1 MRKIVLLA
9 GFLGLA
15 TWASAQS
22 TYLSYDQLKN
32 RLTKLT
38 ADHASQLALSSIGK
52 SAGGKDIWAL
62 TLGEKG
68 AAKPAILI
76 MAGLNG
82 EHLAGTEMAVQ
93 LTEQLLAASSA
104 EAKALLAQK
113 TIYIIPAGSPDVLDA
128 LTAKVKSVRAT
139 NATPF
144 DGDRDGRTDED
155 GPEDL
160 NGDGQITLMRILDP
174 TGNYIVHPDNSAVM
188 ILADPS
194 KKQMGTHIVLSE
206 GIDNDKDGQ
215 WNEDGPGGV
224 NIDKNFTFDY
234 PIFEDG
240 AGLYTASEKETQAIL
255 EFLYEHPNIFAT
267 LTFGPANNLTNPP
280 KFDRQKAARRI
291 PIGWLEPDAE
301 VNGQVGKWYTQHVP
315 DKNAPELPMTKG
327 NFAQTAYYHAGR
339 YSFSTPGWWVPA
351 DTAKKAAASKEK
363 LDPVVDYLRWAKAEK
378 LTGVFVDWKTVNH
391 PDFPGKTVEVGGLA
405 PYVLLNPPVNY
416 LKPMAEKHSAFVLD
430 LLQAMPKIQV
440 VNQKV
445 ESLSSGLNRVTVE
458 VVNKGLLPTYAA
470 IGDRVRFVKKMKT
483 SLELAPGQT
492 LISGKKMDLSKSLKP
507 DEKVT
512 YTWLI
517 QGKGKV
523 KVIAGCDTA
532 GESSL
537 DITLN

>member
-22 TYLSYDQLKN
+22 TYLSYDQLKT
-32 RLTKLT
+32 RLTKLS
-38 ADHASQLALSSIGK
+38 ADHSSRLALSTIGK

-68 AAKPAILI
+68 TTKPALLV

-93 LTEQLLAASSA
+93 LAEQLLQASSA
-104 EAKALLAQK
+104 DTKALLASK
-113 TIYIIPAGSPDVLDA
+113 TVYIIPVGSPDVLDA
-128 LTAKVKSVRAT
+128 ITAKVKATRAT

-144 DGDRDGRTDED
+144 DGDRDGRVDED
-155 GPEDL
+155 GPDDL
-160 NGDGQITLMRILDP
+160 NGDGKITLMRILDP
-174 TGNYIVHPDNSAVM
+174 TGNFIMHPDNPAVM
-188 ILADPS
+188 IPADPA
-194 KKQMGTHIVLSE
+194 KKQVGTHIVLSE
-206 GIDNDKDGQ
+206 GIDNDKDGK
-215 WNEDGPGGV
+215 WNEDGLGGV
-224 NIDKNFTFDY
+224 NIDQNFTFDY

-267 LTFGPANNLTNPP
+267 LTFGPANNLSSPP
-280 KFDRQKAARRI
+280 KFDRLKASRRI

-301 VNGQVGKWYTQHVP
+301 VNTQVGKWYAQHVP
-315 DKNAPELPMTKG
+315 EKNAPELPMTKG

-339 YSFSTPGWWVPA
+339 FSFSTPGWWVPA
-351 DTAKKAAASKEK
+351 DTSKKAMASKEK
-363 LDPVVDYLRWAKAEK
+363 VDPVVDYLRWAKVEQ
-378 LTGVFVDWKTVNH
+378 LSGVFVDWKAITH
-391 PDFPGKTVEVGGLA
+391 PDFPGKTVEVGGLE
-405 PYVLLNPPVNY
+405 PYALLNPPVKY
-416 LKPMAEKHSAFVLD
+416 LKSAAEKHATFVTE
-430 LLQAMPKIQV
+430 LLLAMPKVQV

-458 VVNKGLLPTYAA
+458 VVNKGLLPTYAS

-483 SLELAPGQT
+483 TLVLAPGQS

-517 QGKGKV
+517 QGSGQIKV
-523 KVIAGCDTA
+523 VAGCDTA

-537 DITLN
+537 DITLK